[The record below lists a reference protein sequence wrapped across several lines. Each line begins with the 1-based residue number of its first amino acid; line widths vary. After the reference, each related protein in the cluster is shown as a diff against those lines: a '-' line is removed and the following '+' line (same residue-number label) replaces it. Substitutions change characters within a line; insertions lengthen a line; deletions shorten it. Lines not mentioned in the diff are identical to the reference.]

1 MVFKKHLT
9 PLSKHG
15 RIVKHQGKGST
26 MQQPDPGERES
37 VTGGDP
43 LARAMNRYPATQQP
57 SAPPTSA
64 PPLGGPA
71 LGSAPAPMGPPSPM
85 GPPPDDAA

>member
-15 RIVKHQGKGST
+15 RVIKHQGKGSS
-26 MQQPDPGERES
+26 MQRPAPGERED

-43 LARAMNRYPATQQP
+43 LARAMNRYPAAPQP

-71 LGSAPAPMGPPSPM
+71 LGPSAPSPM
-85 GPPPDDAA
+85 GPPPDDGA